1 MQFVFTRFY
10 LLFLL
15 LTSTLALTACG
26 GGGGGDTATDEVS
39 DTSSTST
46 DTQQEVGRHVY
57 LRYNYPYN
65 QNYNDVF
72 FNNSSSYVR
81 VAANCSELRFVED
94 NDGEIYSEDDNA
106 GNTATVTVTNGEVNT
121 NIIGDTELQSAG
133 FGHCPQGIP
142 GNGTTFA
149 SDVRCYDDNEILYLR
164 AEQDQFADGETACTS
179 TEGVAGSLEP

>member
-10 LLFLL
+10 ALFLL

-26 GGGGGDTATDEVS
+26 GGGGDSATDDVNDVS
-39 DTSSTST
+39 SSST
-46 DTQQEVGRHVY
+46 DEVGRHVY

-65 QNYNDVF
+65 ENYSYVF
-72 FNNSSSYVR
+72 FNNSTSYVR

-121 NIIGDTELQSAG
+121 NIVGTTELQSAG

-149 SDVRCYDDNEILYLR
+149 SDIRCYDDNEILYLK
-164 AEQDQFADGETACTS
+164 ADQDQFADGETACTS